1 MQIDKHGRLAG
12 VAWKP
17 ARAVGAPL
25 ERVRAIV
32 AHDTA
37 GLCGNGSSVRWFQ
50 DPACTVSAHFVID
63 REGRVTQCVSLNN
76 RAMHAGES
84 VWTFQAGDTVRYLN
98 SCTIG
103 IELEN
108 PGRLI
113 RSGDACHLIYPG
125 NKVVQSWPVAECM
138 EMETLE
144 HGRGWWLPYSEAQ
157 IASLILVA
165 TFLTEHFADCNEIIG
180 HWQISPGRKVDPN
193 PLFPWQRVVDSVL
206 TPSAAPDAKPE
217 APPAL
222 PLPAPVDQKSGIT
235 ETAAVTGGVSTTQ
248 LGIDA
253 ASAMSKLNGAK
264 KPWHIGDML
273 IELAQRPTFW
283 LALTAV
289 VGAAFVMFKR
299 LQQKRS
305 A

>member
-1 MQIDKHGRLAG
+1 MQIDKNGRLSG

-17 ARAVGAPL
+17 ARVVGAPL
-25 ERVRAIV
+25 DRVRAIV
-32 AHDTA
+32 VHDTA
-37 GLCGNGSSVRWFQ
+37 GYCGNGSTVRWFQ
-50 DPACTVSAHFVID
+50 DPACQVSAHFVID
-63 REGRVTQCVSLNN
+63 RDGRVTQCVALNR
-76 RAMHAGES
+76 RAMHAGDSIWRFATGE
-84 VWTFQAGDTVRYLN
+84 TVRFLN

-108 PGRLI
+108 PGRLE
-113 RSGDACHLIYPG
+113 RAGDVCNLVYPG
-125 NKVVQSWPVAECM
+125 RTVVQSWPVDQCV

-144 HGRGWWLPYSEAQ
+144 HKSGWWLPYTEAQ
-157 IASLILVA
+157 IAALILLG
-165 TFLTEHFADCNEIIG
+165 TLITEHFTDCNEIMG
-180 HWQISPGRKVDPN
+180 HWQISPGRKFDPN
-193 PLFPWQRVVDSVL
+193 PLFPWQQVVDSVL
-206 TPSAAPDAKPE
+206 NPSTKPE
-217 APPAL
+217 TEPESSAVAEWATEAP
-222 PLPAPVDQKSGIT
+222 KKTGIT

-248 LGIDA
+248 LGIDT
-253 ASAMSKLNGAK
+253 ASAMSKLNGGK

-273 IELAQRPTFW
+273 LELAQRPTFW